1 MGDDF
6 QHLAANFQLS
16 FSKVTDYRPH
26 NAPHL
31 VTNAPQALSL
41 WFVNDSKE
49 TNQFAMLLLII
60 PLTLQCRFSKKNLTN
75 AGQWGKASAFRYKW
89 LTFKSQIILSP
100 EWPPTIVDFVIDT
113 PPPPLHHLC
122 LSWLLASFHLVSFA
136 QSNPKKMCL
145 IRIALAA
152 SERLR
157 QSNGA
162 SREFVT

>member
-60 PLTLQCRFSKKNLTN
+60 PLTAMPLLKTKILQMQDNGEKPVHLDTN
-75 AGQWGKASAFRYKW
+75 
-89 LTFKSQIILSP
+89 
-100 EWPPTIVDFVIDT
+100 D
-113 PPPPLHHLC
+113 
-122 LSWLLASFHLVSFA
+122 
-136 QSNPKKMCL
+136 
-145 IRIALAA
+145 
-152 SERLR
+152 
-157 QSNGA
+157 
-162 SREFVT
+162 